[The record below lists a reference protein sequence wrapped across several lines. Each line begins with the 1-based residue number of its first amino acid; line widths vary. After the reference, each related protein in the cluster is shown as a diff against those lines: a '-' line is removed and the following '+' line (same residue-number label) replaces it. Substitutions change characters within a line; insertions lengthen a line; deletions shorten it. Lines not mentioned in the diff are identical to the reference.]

1 MSTGPKRPCERS
13 LSPCRL
19 NDGNPPGT
27 IGWQSTK
34 RAFLATSCPMPTAS
48 LFLPPRSPH
57 RGAIARGY
65 PPLPASVA
73 CGRVD
78 WYATKAAEPVI
89 RLLAIGIE
97 TQSGA
102 VGSNMADIA
111 SSGKPPRPHGLDWRP
126 VLDSYRTQT
135 EGLREHEEIDRA
147 AAESVRTAIEPDY
160 APTEGRNE
168 MAAPVNL
175 RKLQEQLDRNRLDEI
190 ATLVLALT
198 YGEMIDL
205 ANAIWKA
212 QPDALPLTQ
221 ETLPALLYR
230 WSKAQS
236 ALPPRGHEEP
246 STT

>member
-1 MSTGPKRPCERS
+1 
-13 LSPCRL
+13 L
-19 NDGNPPGT
+19 NDGNPSAT
-27 IGWQSTK
+27 IGWRSTK
-34 RAFLATSCPMPTAS
+34 RAFLPAADSIALFCPGAVPAESRLRAVTRLYRQALHTVMSIGTLRRLPS
-48 LFLPPRSPH
+48 LF
-57 RGAIARGY
+57 
-65 PPLPASVA
+65 AS
-73 CGRVD
+73 D
-78 WYATKAAEPVI
+78 WIQA
-89 RLLAIGIE
+89 
-97 TQSGA
+97 QSGA

-147 AAESVRTAIEPDY
+147 AAESVRTATEPDY

-236 ALPPRGHEEP
+236 ALPPRGHEES